1 MLTLAAATLS
11 LSMFSLLALRKVALV
26 HGLVDRPT
34 RRKAHRGE
42 VPFIGGISLFITI
55 LGISFIEP
63 QLIPFQTEYLY
74 CGFLL
79 VSIGTI
85 DDKLDI
91 SASSRL
97 CILIGISLWLVLY
110 QGIALNHLGDLF
122 GSGDLE
128 IGRGNIILTTI
139 AIIGCITAFNMV
151 DGIDG
156 LLGGLASITFIG
168 LAYLFYLSGETQLF
182 YFCILFVLAMLPYI
196 LCNLELIPKKSFKV
210 FMGDSGS
217 FFIGFTI
224 IWLLMESSQNLA
236 PETHQYTLQ
245 PVTALWLIAIPLMD
259 MAMVMIRR
267 IRKRQSPFKPDR
279 MHLHHICQRLGL
291 SSRGTLF
298 FIVCLAL
305 VHMAIGVYAQNSN
318 VSEHLMFILFLIS
331 FICYV
336 TTMTYIWKITSFFRK
351 HIKPKYRNINEQP

>member
-1 MLTLAAATLS
+1 LLTLAAATLS

-34 RRKAHRGE
+34 RRKAHRGD

-55 LGISFIEP
+55 FGMNIIEP

-79 VSIGTI
+79 VLIGTI

-91 SASSRL
+91 SASSRI

-110 QGIALNHLGDLF
+110 QGIALNHLGNLL
-122 GSGDLE
+122 GQGHLE
-128 IGRGNIILTTI
+128 IGRGNILLTTI

-156 LLGGLASITFIG
+156 LLGGLASTTFLG
-168 LAYLFYLSGETQLF
+168 LGYLFYLSGETKLF
-182 YFCILFVLAMLPYI
+182 YFCLMFILAMLPYI

-224 IWLLMESSQNLA
+224 IWLLMESSQNIS
-236 PETHQYTLQ
+236 PETQKYTLQ

-259 MAMVMIRR
+259 MAMVMLRR
-267 IRKRQSPFKPDR
+267 VRKKQSPFKPDR

-291 SSRGTLF
+291 SSRSTLI
-298 FIVCLAL
+298 FIMFLAL
-305 VHMAIGVYAQNSN
+305 LHMAIGIWAQLNN
-318 VSEHLMFILFLIS
+318 ISEYIMFALFLCS
-331 FICYV
+331 FSCYV
-336 TTMTYIWKITSFFRK
+336 LVMNYVWKITALVRK
-351 HIKPKYRNINEQP
+351 YTKTRCKRINGHP